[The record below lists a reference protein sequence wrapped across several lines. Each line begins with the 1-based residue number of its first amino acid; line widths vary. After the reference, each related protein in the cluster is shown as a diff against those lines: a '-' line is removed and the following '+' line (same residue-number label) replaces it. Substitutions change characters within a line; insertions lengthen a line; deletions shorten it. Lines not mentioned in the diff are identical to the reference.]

1 MRSFNVYE
9 RNDGK
14 FKAVKNGWSWPA
26 FFFGSLWA
34 LCAQLWLI
42 GLLLLPVELLLQIL
56 MSATENIQRG
66 ASGSYAETTSA
77 IGGVIAL
84 LALSIRIIFGSYGN
98 SWNRNRLEKSGY
110 KLSQK
115 LDARSKENAISL
127 AKGKAS

>member
-26 FFFGSLWA
+26 FLFGSIWA

-42 GLLLLPVELLLQIL
+42 GLLLPVELFIQMLV
-56 MSATENIQRG
+56 SAAENIQRG
-66 ASGSYAETTSA
+66 ASGSQAEITSI
-77 IGGVIAL
+77 IGGLIAL
-84 LALSIRIIFGSYGN
+84 SGLSIRIIFGLYGN
-98 SWNRNRLEKSGY
+98 RWNRNRLEKAGY

-127 AKGKAS
+127 AMGGAP